1 MFQLPVG
8 KGSYTLC
15 PLDLFIHAGNVQC
28 NGRSLYRYKGH
39 RLGGSM
45 REHKGHRLGGS
56 TRASKIHKGCWQ
68 VGGRVNFGKTNIFQF
83 FCLLWLR

>member
-1 MFQLPVG
+1 M
-8 KGSYTLC
+8 
-15 PLDLFIHAGNVQC
+15 QC

-45 REHKGHRLGGS
+45 REHKGHKLGGS

-68 VGGRVNFGKTNIFQF
+68 VGGTMDNWCDLGKCGHQPAMVNMLRPSVDLNFFQSDN
-83 FCLLWLR
+83 LPYS